1 MQKAFLLAVLMSAVL
16 VNPVNA
22 TDAVKNYAVWGI
34 GQTSCN
40 QFKQAFD
47 ADGTKEYLTYLA
59 GYLTAFSTF
68 SSATDRAPDKTLK
81 QRLHE
86 ISEYCTGHRMDS
98 FERGIQATLQ
108 ANQIT
113 STSAHAPAT
122 WGRPP
127 APTAT
132 P

>member
-1 MQKAFLLAVLMSAVL
+1 MQKAYLLAAFVFAVS
-16 VNPVNA
+16 VNQVSA

-108 ANQIT
+108 ANQIAK
-113 STSAHAPAT
+113 SSAHPPAT

-127 APTAT
+127 APAT
-132 P
+132 TP